1 MFIDNYFNTT
11 IWSEQKPEFV
21 KSLNKAS
28 NKYIKD
34 ARTREKKFIK
44 EHGDFGRSY
53 HSTPLTMDNDFLDF
67 RNYIG
72 QKSWEYLDHQG
83 YDMQQYTTMFS
94 EMWVQEFAKK
104 GGGHHSAHV
113 HWNQHVSGF
122 YFLKCSDKTSY
133 PVFHEPRTGARAT
146 KLKMKDQ
153 KGVWGGSELIHFKP
167 TPGTLII
174 FPGFLEHEFSVD
186 FGLYIGIYKPC
197 RKKWLKMFK
206 KKKYTVIRQAISK
219 DLAAFV
225 ANYFMM
231 QKQVYDTCRAQ
242 RYISP
247 FENIIGHYE
256 GRDEQIP
263 ETYSQ
268 YSNIAMET
276 LMLKCQPKMEEV
288 TGLKLYPAYT
298 YARIYKKGDILK
310 RHKDRFSCEISTTM
324 NLGGDDWPIY
334 LEPSGKEGMKGIK
347 VDLKPGDM
355 LVYSGCELEHWRNKF
370 RGKECVQVFL
380 HYNNRKTPGARDN
393 MFDKRPHLGLPSWF
407 KR

>member
-1 MFIDNYFNTT
+1 
-11 IWSEQKPEFV
+11 
-21 KSLNKAS
+21 
-28 NKYIKD
+28 
-34 ARTREKKFIK
+34 
-44 EHGDFGRSY
+44 
-53 HSTPLTMDNDFLDF
+53 
-67 RNYIG
+67 
-72 QKSWEYLDHQG
+72 
-83 YDMQQYTTMFS
+83 
-94 EMWVQEFAKK
+94 
-104 GGGHHSAHV
+104 
-113 HWNQHVSGF
+113 
-122 YFLKCSDKTSY
+122 
-133 PVFHEPRTGARAT
+133 
-146 KLKMKDQ
+146 
-153 KGVWGGSELIHFKP
+153 
-167 TPGTLII
+167 
-174 FPGFLEHEFSVD
+174 
-186 FGLYIGIYKPC
+186 
-197 RKKWLKMFK
+197 MFK

-231 QKQVYDTCRAQ
+231 QKQVYDTCRNA

-256 GRDEQIP
+256 GKDEQIP

-276 LMLKCQPKMEEV
+276 LMLKCQPEMEKV

-334 LEPSGKEGMKGIK
+334 LEPNPKKGGVKPGVGYVSENTKGIK

-355 LVYSGCELEHWRNKF
+355 LVYSGCELEHWREKF
-370 RGKECVQVFL
+370 KGKECIQVFL
-380 HYNNRKTPGARDN
+380 HYNNRKTPGAKDN